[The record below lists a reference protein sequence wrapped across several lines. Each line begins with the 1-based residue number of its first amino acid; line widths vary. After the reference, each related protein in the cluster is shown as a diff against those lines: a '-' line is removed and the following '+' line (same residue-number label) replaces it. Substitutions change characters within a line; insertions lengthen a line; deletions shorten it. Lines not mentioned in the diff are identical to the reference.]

1 MGIQIK
7 LRCIS
12 IISIFILTFQGSAF
26 TQEKPDSLASTTQTE
41 YPVEKQ
47 TNPSSW
53 LQQTENSLILIE
65 SKLLEGYDSSFMNED
80 YPRLVSTFELISKD
94 FNTRGEFMRLRSLD
108 DIKAEMIQLRNQVDI
123 WRKRIARINTEIST
137 EYNSLHKIK
146 QDSILY
152 YIRQDSAMWG
162 IYEEMFSQQEGLV
175 AKIDSQCQ
183 FTLSK
188 FVGIEKK
195 LNLLTYRL
203 SSAIS
208 AVDKKIKIFQTSFFK
223 KTHPALWEL
232 SNKPYP
238 QSIGSVILET
248 GKQNLE
254 SLKFYGKQAY
264 VRAII
269 FRLFLLVITLLPVL
283 FFRRQR
289 KKKDFET
296 ISGKYTLLHKYT
308 GSAAASFGMVMAPFV
323 FINAPHIVI
332 EAILVTLA
340 ITTSHI
346 FLSENP
352 GINKKMFYAV
362 LVSFII
368 LRFFNLMV
376 SVTVFGRILWAF
388 SILLCIPLY
397 KLFFDIDRTTLRNKL
412 VNKIVILITILMILA
427 GWILSI
433 SGHFPY
439 GRILV
444 ISALDGFFLLIV
456 LYVAIYAFIDFLKI
470 LADLY
475 NSRNLVSQIRV
486 DLIYQK
492 LVNIVTVL
500 AVVYWLVAFLKNINA
515 YDFITDRITE
525 LFSRSTMIAGYPIN
539 IGSILIFIIILYFAI
554 YLSSLLN
561 GMFYDE
567 KRSEETDNK
576 TNLGSFMLLLRLSI
590 ISAGFIIAMIVAGID
605 LTKINLI
612 IGALGVGIGFGLQ
625 NIINNLV
632 SGLILA
638 FERPIYVGDII
649 EVDHVKGRVTDI
661 GLRATTIDTMEG
673 AEFIV
678 PNGELISKKMK
689 NWTLTSKNFKIE
701 IQIMVSLDN
710 RAEDVISELKKAIEK
725 TNAIR
730 DYPPAKVTLKEILPG
745 ALSFSVDCWIN
756 DISKSGVVRNELLK
770 NIHQSLQEGG
780 ITYPK
785 NKEQGE

>member
-1 MGIQIK
+1 MTIK
-7 LRCIS
+7 SMFRYIFLF
-12 IISIFILTFQGSAF
+12 SIFILIF
-26 TQEKPDSLASTTQTE
+26 TGIALAQEKPDSAPGPSHAEIPGINQL
-41 YPVEKQ
+41 
-47 TNPSSW
+47 NPSSW
-53 LQQTENSLILIE
+53 LEQTENNLILIE
-65 SKLLEGYDSSFMNED
+65 SKLLAGYDSSFMNED
-80 YPRLVSTFELISKD
+80 FPRLISTFELISKD
-94 FNTRGEFMRLRSLD
+94 FNSRGEFMRLRSLD
-108 DIKAEMIQLRNQVDI
+108 DTKAELIQLRNQVDV
-123 WRKRIARINTEIST
+123 WRKKIARINSEISA
-137 EYNSLHKIK
+137 EFNSLHKIK
-146 QDSILY
+146 QDSIQF
-152 YIRQDSAMWG
+152 YIRHDSALWG
-162 IYEEMFSQQEGLV
+162 IYDDMFSQQEGLV
-175 AKIDSQCQ
+175 ATIDSQCQ
-183 FTLSK
+183 FALAK

-195 LNLLTYRL
+195 LNLLTYNI

-208 AVDKKIKIFQTSFFK
+208 AVDKRIKVFQTSFFK
-223 KTHPALWEL
+223 KTHPSVWEL
-232 SNKPYP
+232 DTRSYP
-238 QSIGSVILET
+238 ERLGTVFVET
-248 GKQNLE
+248 AKQNLE

-264 VRAII
+264 VRAIF
-269 FRLFLLVITLLPVL
+269 FRLFLLVITMLPVL
-283 FFRRQR
+283 FFKRQR
-289 KKKDFET
+289 KRKDFET
-296 ISGKYTLLHKYT
+296 TSGKYSLLHKYT

-332 EAILVTLA
+332 EAIMVTLA

-352 GINKKMFYAV
+352 GISKKMFYAV
-362 LVSFII
+362 LVSYII
-368 LRFFNLMV
+368 LRFFNLLV
-376 SVTVFGRILWAF
+376 SVTLFGRILWAF

-397 KLFFDIDRTTLRNKL
+397 KLFFDINRTTMRNKL
-412 VNKIVILITILMILA
+412 VNKVIILITILMILG

-433 SGHFPY
+433 TGHFPY

-492 LVNIVTVL
+492 LVNIVTFL
-500 AVVYWLVAFLKNINA
+500 AVAYWIVAFLKNVNA
-515 YDFITDRITE
+515 YDFLNEHITD
-525 LFSRSTMIAGYPIN
+525 LFSRSTVIAGYPIN
-539 IGSILIFIIILYFAI
+539 IGSILVFIIILYFAI

-561 GMFYDE
+561 GLFYDV

-576 TNLGSFMLLLRLSI
+576 TNLGSFMLLLRLTI
-590 ISAGFIIAMIVAGID
+590 ITAGFIIAMIVAGID
-605 LTKINLI
+605 LNKINLI

-625 NIINNLV
+625 NIINNMV

-649 EVDHVKGRVTDI
+649 EVDNVKGRVTDI

-710 RAEDVISELKKAIEK
+710 NAEHVISELNKAIDK
-725 TNAIR
+725 TKAIR
-730 DYPPAKVTLKEILPG
+730 DYPPPKVTLKEIKSG
-745 ALSFSVDCWIN
+745 ALCFSVNCWIN

-770 NIHQSLQEGG
+770 NIHLSLQEGG

-785 NKEQGE
+785 NSEQAE